1 MTDTGN
7 DNKLPYSVGYKKPP
21 SKSQFKKGHSGNPRG
36 KLRGRKNL
44 KTELIEELST
54 RIIVT
59 ENGKQFKLSKQSI
72 IVKRMISDA
81 AKGDA
86 KARDQLIKLIGE
98 VERAQPLESNTDPI
112 GLATDAEILARFK
125 ATLIQEVRRNDHD

>member
-1 MTDTGN
+1 MTGTGD
-7 DNKLPYSVGYKKPP
+7 DNKLPYAVGYKKPP
-21 SKSQFKKGHSGNPRG
+21 AKSQFKKGQSGNERG
-36 KLRGRKNL
+36 KLPGRKNL
-44 KTELIEELST
+44 KTEIMEELST

-98 VERAQPLESNTDPI
+98 VERAQPQQPNADPI
-112 GLATDAEILARFK
+112 GLAKDAEILARFK
-125 ATLIQEVRRNDHD
+125 ATLIQEIQEKQS